1 MKGIEACKHN
11 LCGRLVMNKGD
22 KPYTFKDIREKLLK
36 RRKTSGPWKM
46 ISLGKGFYEFSFSSF
61 EDLHLV
67 LTMRTINMK
76 LGVLCPSQWMKDFN
90 AYTQLQTHPRVWI
103 RLVELPRNIG
113 RITLCV
119 RLRVL

>member
-36 RRKTSGPWKM
+36 QRKTSGPWKM

-67 LTMRTINMK
+67 LTMRTINIK
-76 LGVLCPSQWMKDFN
+76 SGVLRPSQWMKDFN
-90 AYTQLQTHPRVWI
+90 ALTQLQTHP
-103 RLVELPRNIG
+103 
-113 RITLCV
+113 
-119 RLRVL
+119 